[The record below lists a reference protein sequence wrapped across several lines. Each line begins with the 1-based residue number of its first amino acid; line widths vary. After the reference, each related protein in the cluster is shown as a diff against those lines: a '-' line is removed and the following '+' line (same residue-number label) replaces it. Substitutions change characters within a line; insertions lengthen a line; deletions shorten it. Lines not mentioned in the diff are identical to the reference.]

1 LLARQRDKEG
11 KENRNDRIIA
21 VAEASVVYSEVTA
34 LADLSPTMLTQIE
47 QFFVNYQKVRE
58 IEITVLGRDG
68 QQAAKNLLERALIAG
83 RK

>member
-1 LLARQRDKEG
+1 
-11 KENRNDRIIA
+11 
-21 VAEASVVYSEVTA
+21 
-34 LADLSPTMLTQIE
+34 MLTQIE

-68 QQAAKNLLERALIAG
+68 QQTAKNLLERALIAD